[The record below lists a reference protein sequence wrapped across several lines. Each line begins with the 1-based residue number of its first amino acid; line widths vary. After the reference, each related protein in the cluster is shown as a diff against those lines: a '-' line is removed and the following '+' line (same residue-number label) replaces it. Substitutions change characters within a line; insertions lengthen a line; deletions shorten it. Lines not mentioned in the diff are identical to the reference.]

1 MYNDEIKII
10 EKEYKAFYLKFEY
23 IDQNTFCIHLKK
35 DEIIKEEEGEEK
47 KKIVNKDK
55 SNEENKK
62 IITDDKTQHKFLL
75 SKYIE
80 KENIL
85 IFYIKN
91 HTNYFEILNNT
102 SYHDI
107 KFFENIEQ
115 LFNVYCPLSFKNFI
129 CQKIHGQFNKN
140 K

>member
-35 DEIIKEEEGEEK
+35 DDIIKEEEKKK
-47 KKIVNKDK
+47 KKIIDEDK
-55 SNEENKK
+55 NNEENIK
-62 IITDDKTQHKFLL
+62 IITDDKTKHKFLS

-80 KENIL
+80 NDNIL

-91 HTNYFEILNNT
+91 HPNYFEILNNT
-102 SYHDI
+102 SYNDI
-107 KFFENIEQ
+107 KVFENIEQ

-129 CQKIHGQFNKN
+129 CEKIQAQLNKN